1 MRLRRGLPLLSSLA
15 ADMSN
20 LVLDVMAGSLTASVP
35 LPVSTLEGVSFRCLD
50 LDQARGEFTVSAAR
64 NPRSFCRVPNRR
76 PVWAFARYSRN
87 LKRRQA
93 FDLQH

>member
-50 LDQARGEFTVSAAR
+50 LDQI
-64 NPRSFCRVPNRR
+64 R
-76 PVWAFARYSRN
+76 PVFAVSGSAKPKVIFAVLPRLVQINPKPPNFGRDS
-87 LKRRQA
+87 
-93 FDLQH
+93 